1 MMPTLVAIAVL
12 HWAVLILPGFNFLL
26 IGQLA
31 ASGRRSTAMAAVAG
45 MTTATL
51 MWALLAVAG
60 VGIVFTAHPVI
71 RQVAQ
76 VAGGIYLLVLAVRLW
91 RSGQA
96 PDAASS
102 AFLPPVAALRA
113 GFVTSALNP
122 KIALFYGSVFAT
134 AFPADPSSTLVVL
147 AVAMVYLNSVV
158 WHTGLALA
166 LSAPFVQRAWM
177 SHFRTLNRL
186 AGTLVGGMGLKL
198 LAGTLMEWRDG
209 GA

>member
-1 MMPTLVAIAVL
+1 MMPTLLTIAVL

-31 ASGRRSTAMAAVAG
+31 ASGRRATAMAAVAG

-51 MWALLAVAG
+51 LWALLAVAG

-71 RQVAQ
+71 RQGAQ
-76 VAGGIYLLVLAVRLW
+76 VAGGLYLLVLAVRLG

-96 PDAASS
+96 PDAAASTCL
-102 AFLPPVAALRA
+102 AAGAALRA
-113 GFVTSALNP
+113 GFFTSALNP

-134 AFPADPSSTLVVL
+134 ALPANPSFSLVL
-147 AVAMVYLNSVV
+147 AAVAMVYLNSVI

-166 LSAPFVQRAWM
+166 LSAPVVQRAWLA
-177 SHFRTLNRL
+177 HFRTLNRV
-186 AGTLVGGMGLKL
+186 AGLLVGGMGLRL
-198 LAGTLMEWRDG
+198 LAGTMQELRDA